1 MNKLIDKISALLKIK
16 KKKKT
21 NKAETDKLTTKQ
33 NNASIDEKKKKRQQR
48 RLKELIIKTII
59 LIVGVVLLLSVVFS
73 VHVMHGNEMYPSI
86 RDGDLVISLRLV
98 RTYMADHVFE
108 YKYDG
113 QTHYGRIVAIAG
125 DRIEFDGNGYY
136 KINGSTPSEDQF
148 YQTLPDNSS
157 GIVFPYI
164 VPEDSVFILS
174 DYRIQS
180 EDSRVF
186 GAIPIKDLVGEVV
199 LQFRRRGF

>member
-1 MNKLIDKISALLKIK
+1 MSEIDKANEISVEEKKEEIKETIEK
-16 KKKKT
+16 KKKPKKGV
-21 NKAETDKLTTKQ
+21 N
-33 NNASIDEKKKKRQQR
+33 DEKKKKRFQR
-48 RLKELIIKTII
+48 RLKELIIKTLV
-59 LIVGVVLLLSVVFS
+59 LIVGIILLLTVFFS
-73 VHVMHGNEMYPSI
+73 VHVNHGNDMYPSI
-86 RDGDLVISLRLV
+86 RDGDLVITYRLV
-98 RTYMADHVFE
+98 NTYMADHVFE
-108 YKYDG
+108 YKVDG
-113 QTHYGRIVAIAG
+113 QRYYGRIVGVAG

-136 KINGSTPSEDQF
+136 KINGNVPYEDQF
-148 YQTLPDNSS
+148 YETMADNSS
-157 GIVFPYI
+157 GIKYPYV